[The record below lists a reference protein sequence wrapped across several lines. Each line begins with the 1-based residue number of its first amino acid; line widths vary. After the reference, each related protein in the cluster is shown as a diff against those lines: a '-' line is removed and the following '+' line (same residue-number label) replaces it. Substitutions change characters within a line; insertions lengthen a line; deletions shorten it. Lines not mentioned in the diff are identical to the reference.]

1 MTTETLDKATAL
13 KNKIS
18 IARNKLVKMK
28 LNLGSKSIGINLLC
42 DKDVISASDW
52 IDGLPILESAI
63 HILETEINTMKAE
76 FDAL

>member
-18 IARNKLVKMK
+18 IATDKLAKMK